1 MGNIEELLVVFDKL
15 TSSLISLI
23 AGQSSSQDDARNS
36 NLIFS
41 LITYLQRA
49 IDLMPQGSKVY
60 NEGTVISVLN
70 LLVNTVDQNK
80 DN

>member
-41 LITYLQRA
+41 LVTYLQRA
-49 IDLMPQGSKVY
+49 ID
-60 NEGTVISVLN
+60 
-70 LLVNTVDQNK
+70 
-80 DN
+80 